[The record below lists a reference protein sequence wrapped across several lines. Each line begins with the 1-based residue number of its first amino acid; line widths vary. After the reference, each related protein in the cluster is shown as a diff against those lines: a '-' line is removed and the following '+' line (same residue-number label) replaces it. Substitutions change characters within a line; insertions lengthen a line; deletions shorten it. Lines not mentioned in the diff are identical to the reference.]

1 MVGRSIEDINEN
13 KEANQETV
21 IANEGD
27 NILVDKEIERDSG
40 GIVSSEDEIKN
51 TIQEEN
57 PVKAKKHTLVLNNIR
72 EFNRV
77 SSTYYYKSYSKL
89 YIIHEFTILLSQGI
103 HAVTILLTLLF

>member
-57 PVKAKKHTLVLNNIR
+57 PVKAKK
-72 EFNRV
+72 
-77 SSTYYYKSYSKL
+77 TYSC
-89 YIIHEFTILLSQGI
+89 IE
-103 HAVTILLTLLF
+103 